1 MSADD
6 GPGPGETHDWL
17 DQEAG
22 PLVRSFALT
31 GGRAAPGAEI
41 FDLLTYVIAV
51 SGGAAQAGVVLQPEH
66 HAILQR
72 AFRPASVAEIA
83 SHLSRPLGVVRVLLN
98 DLESMG
104 AIARCAKTSSAN
116 RPDDRILQ
124 AVIDGLKAS

>member
-1 MSADD
+1 MSTDD
-6 GPGPGETHDWL
+6 ATALGGTHDWL

-22 PLVRSFALT
+22 PLVRSYALT

-41 FDLLTYVIAV
+41 FDLLTYVVAV
-51 SGGAAQAGVVLQPEH
+51 PGGLPQAGAVLQPEH
-66 HAILQR
+66 HTIVQR
-72 AFRPASVAEIA
+72 ALRPASVAEIA

-104 AIARCAKTSSAN
+104 AIARCAKTNPSG

-124 AVIDGLKAS
+124 AVIDGLRAS